1 MFCRPCHYQNDLN
14 TITEGV
20 HFNTLATYTYR
31 QLQKPMV
38 NFTLNYHSR
47 VPMPSRR
54 SGCVSGTVFHLGNA
68 ATLVVLYGQL
78 ALSEAWFGW
87 LYFFANVNL
96 L

>member
-1 MFCRPCHYQNDLN
+1 M
-14 TITEGV
+14 EGV

-31 QLQKPMV
+31 QLQKPIV

-47 VPMPSRR
+47 VPMASRR
-54 SGCVSGTVFHLGNA
+54 SGCVSSTIFHLGNA

-78 ALSEAWFGW
+78 ALGGFVRLAVFLG
-87 LYFFANVNL
+87 NVDL